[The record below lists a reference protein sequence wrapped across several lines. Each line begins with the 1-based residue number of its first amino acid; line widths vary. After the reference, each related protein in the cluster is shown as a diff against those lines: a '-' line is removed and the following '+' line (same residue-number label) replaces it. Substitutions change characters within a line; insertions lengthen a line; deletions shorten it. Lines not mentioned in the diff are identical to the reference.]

1 VIIQVTTPSHLSTLK
16 SGRAVGSRQTLAVR
30 SLALA
35 KHWLYARWRSL

>member
-1 VIIQVTTPSHLSTLK
+1 L
-16 SGRAVGSRQTLAVR
+16 ARQTLAAR